1 MRDLVEIFVIV
12 EHETANAILVDA
24 GTDESCWIPKSQISA
39 EEIVTKR
46 GQKSGQITIPEW
58 LAKEKGLI

>member
-46 GQKSGQITIPEW
+46 GQITIPEW